1 MIFSEF
7 WVSLSIEFKLN
18 TIGKKLSLWLFFDKL
33 NFFVYIDILIKKNDE
48 FLVKK
53 IDYEY
58 YCLGKLP
65 FSICN
70 KLNIIIFI
78 IIIIYKLIFF
88 I

>member
-1 MIFSEF
+1 MKKTFSLIIFF
-7 WVSLSIEFKLN
+7 Y
-18 TIGKKLSLWLFFDKL
+18 KL

-53 IDYEY
+53 IDYEF

-65 FSICN
+65 YSIGN
-70 KLNIIIFI
+70 KLT